1 MKKRTAW
8 ILGIVGALAIAIA
21 VILLWPPPDPL
32 ANVDTVAIRIGD
44 SAGNSGRVDVE
55 ERLRLALG
63 DRDIEIVA
71 DEAAADVVLELT
83 NLSVNLGD
91 IEFSVSD
98 DGFQGHASA
107 VCTLRDV
114 ETGRT
119 HVMDF
124 HIRFEGGQVAARLV
138 ARKFWEFWKRS
149 P

>member
-8 ILGIVGALAIAIA
+8 ILGIVAALAIAIA
-21 VILLWPPPDPL
+21 VILLWPAPDPL

-44 SAGNSGRVDVE
+44 SAGSSGRVDVE

-63 DRDIEIVA
+63 DRDIEIVT

-83 NLSVNLGD
+83 NLTVNLGD
-91 IEFSVSD
+91 IEFSVSNA
-98 DGFQGHASA
+98 GLQGRASA

-124 HIRFEGGQVAARLV
+124 HIRFEGARVTAKLV
-138 ARKFWEFWKRS
+138 ARRFWEFWKRS

>member
-1 MKKRTAW
+1 MKGRTAW
-8 ILGIVGALAIAIA
+8 ILGIAAALAIAIA
-21 VILLWPPPDPL
+21 VILLWPAPDPL

-44 SAGNSGRVDVE
+44 SAGDSGRVDVE
-55 ERLRLALG
+55 ERLRVALG
-63 DRDIEIVA
+63 DRDIEIVT
-71 DEAAADVVLELT
+71 DESAADVVLELT
-83 NLSVNLGD
+83 NLTVNLGD

-98 DGFQGHASA
+98 AGFQGRASA

-114 ETGRT
+114 ETGHT

-124 HIRFEGGQVAARLV
+124 HIRFEAGRVTAKLV